1 MKKFIYITILA
12 LIFNGCSIP
21 TSTLDKTQSFI
32 LKNDELPLQAN
43 FIKSDKIL
51 KIQNASLPL
60 YLHSRSI
67 IYVQKGISKVYAY
80 HFWADLPNN
89 LYQSLLLSKFEQS
102 QIFKA
107 LLSQG
112 SSVGSDYILESRIDS
127 FEQVVDENENYV
139 SISISI
145 NFIDAKESKII
156 AHRLFSIKERVKKID
171 IFDVYQSFEKA
182 LNSLGNE
189 IVLWINA
196 TLDEK

>member
-1 MKKFIYITILA
+1 MKKFIPIAILA
-12 LIFNGCSIP
+12 FIFNACSVP

-32 LKNDELPLQAN
+32 LKNDEIPLQAD

-67 IYVQKGISKVYAY
+67 VYIQKGVSGTYAH

-112 SSVGSDYILESRIDS
+112 SSVRSDYILESRIDS

>member
-1 MKKFIYITILA
+1 MKKFIPIAILVF
-12 LIFNGCSIP
+12 IFNACSVP

-32 LKNDELPLQAN
+32 LKNDEIPLQAD

-67 IYVQKGISKVYAY
+67 VYIQKGVSGTYAH

-112 SSVGSDYILESRIDS
+112 SSVRSDYILESRIDS

-156 AHRLFSIKERVKKID
+156 VHRLFSIKERVKKID

>member
-1 MKKFIYITILA
+1 MKKFIPIAILVF
-12 LIFNGCSIP
+12 IFNACSVP

-32 LKNDELPLQAN
+32 LKNDEIPLQAD

-67 IYVQKGISKVYAY
+67 VYIQKGVSGTYAH

-107 LLSQG
+107 LLSRG
-112 SSVGSDYILESRIDS
+112 SSVRSDYILESRIDS

>member
-67 IYVQKGISKVYAY
+67 IYVQKGISKAYAY
-80 HFWADLPNN
+80 HLWADLPNN
-89 LYQSLLLSKFEQS
+89 LYQFLLLSKFEQS

>member
-1 MKKFIYITILA
+1 MKKFILVAILA
-12 LIFNGCSIP
+12 LIFNACSIP

-32 LKNDELPLQAN
+32 LKNDGIPLQAN

-67 IYVQKGISKVYAY
+67 IYIQKGVSGAYAY
-80 HFWADLPNN
+80 HYWADLPNN

-102 QIFKA
+102 QIFKT

-112 SSVGSDYILESRIDS
+112 SSIGSDYILESRIDS
-127 FEQVVDENENYV
+127 FEQVINENENYI
-139 SISISI
+139 SISISV

-156 AHRLFSIKERVKKID
+156 AHRLFSVKEELDKID
-171 IFDVYQSFEKA
+171 IFNVYQSFEKA
-182 LNSLGNE
+182 LNFIGNE
-189 IVLWINA
+189 IVLWIN
-196 TLDEK
+196 TILDEK

>member
-1 MKKFIYITILA
+1 MKKFIPIAILVF
-12 LIFNGCSIP
+12 IFNACSVP

-32 LKNDELPLQAN
+32 LKNDEIPLQAD

-60 YLHSRSI
+60 HLHSRSI
-67 IYVQKGISKVYAY
+67 VYIQKGLSGTYAH

-112 SSVGSDYILESRIDS
+112 SSVRSDYILESRIDS

>member
-1 MKKFIYITILA
+1 MKKFILIAILA
-12 LIFNGCSIP
+12 LIFNACSIP

-32 LKNDELPLQAN
+32 LKNDGIPLQAN

-67 IYVQKGISKVYAY
+67 IYIQKGVSGAYAY
-80 HFWADLPNN
+80 HYWADLPNN

-102 QIFKA
+102 QIFKT

-112 SSVGSDYILESRIDS
+112 SSIGSDYILESRIDS
-127 FEQVVDENENYV
+127 FEQVINENENYI
-139 SISISI
+139 SISISV

-156 AHRLFSIKERVKKID
+156 AHRLFSVKEELDKID
-171 IFDVYQSFEKA
+171 IFNVYQSFEKA
-182 LNSLGNE
+182 LNFIGNE
-189 IVLWINA
+189 IVLWIN
-196 TLDEK
+196 TILDEK

>member
-1 MKKFIYITILA
+1 MKKFILVAILA
-12 LIFNGCSIP
+12 LIFNACSIP

-32 LKNDELPLQAN
+32 LKNDGIPLQAN

-67 IYVQKGISKVYAY
+67 IYIQKGVSGAYAY
-80 HFWADLPNN
+80 HYWADLPNN

-102 QIFKA
+102 QIFKT

-112 SSVGSDYILESRIDS
+112 SSIGSDYILESRIDS
-127 FEQVVDENENYV
+127 FEQVINENENYI
-139 SISISI
+139 SISISV

-156 AHRLFSIKERVKKID
+156 AHRLFSVKEELDKID
-171 IFDVYQSFEKA
+171 IFNVYQSFEKA
-182 LNSLGNE
+182 LNFIGNE
-189 IVLWINA
+189 IVLWINTA
-196 TLDEK
+196 LDEK

>member
-1 MKKFIYITILA
+1 MKKFIPIAILVF
-12 LIFNGCSIP
+12 IFNACSVP

-67 IYVQKGISKVYAY
+67 VYIQKGVSGTYAH

-112 SSVGSDYILESRIDS
+112 SSVRSDYILESRIDS

>member
-67 IYVQKGISKVYAY
+67 IYVQKGVSGAYAY

-127 FEQVVDENENYV
+127 FEQVIDKNENYV

-156 AHRLFSIKERVKKID
+156 AHRLFSIKERVEKID

>member
-1 MKKFIYITILA
+1 MKKFIPIAILVF
-12 LIFNGCSIP
+12 IFNACSVP

-32 LKNDELPLQAN
+32 LKNDEIPLQAD

-67 IYVQKGISKVYAY
+67 VYIQKGVSETYAH

-112 SSVGSDYILESRIDS
+112 SSVRSDYILESRIDS

>member
-1 MKKFIYITILA
+1 MDVQFQLA
-12 LIFNGCSIP
+12 L
-21 TSTLDKTQSFI
+21 L
-32 LKNDELPLQAN
+32 
-43 FIKSDKIL
+43 IKRK
-51 KIQNASLPL
+51 AL
-60 YLHSRSI
+60 YLKMMNFLFKPILLKAIKFLKFKMRPCLYI
-67 IYVQKGISKVYAY
+67 FIQDQLFMCKKGISKAYAY

>member
-67 IYVQKGISKVYAY
+67 IYVQKGISKAYAY

-112 SSVGSDYILESRIDS
+112 SSVGSD
-127 FEQVVDENENYV
+127 
-139 SISISI
+139 
-145 NFIDAKESKII
+145 
-156 AHRLFSIKERVKKID
+156 
-171 IFDVYQSFEKA
+171 
-182 LNSLGNE
+182 
-189 IVLWINA
+189 
-196 TLDEK
+196 

>member
-67 IYVQKGISKVYAY
+67 IYVQKGISKAYAY
-80 HFWADLPNN
+80 HFWADLSNN

-127 FEQVVDENENYV
+127 FEQVVNENENYV

>member
-1 MKKFIYITILA
+1 MKKFIPIAILVF
-12 LIFNGCSIP
+12 IFNACSVP

-32 LKNDELPLQAN
+32 LKNDEIPLQAD

-67 IYVQKGISKVYAY
+67 VYIQKGVSGTYAH

-112 SSVGSDYILESRIDS
+112 SSVRSDYILESRIDS

>member
-1 MKKFIYITILA
+1 MKKFILIAILA
-12 LIFNGCSIP
+12 LIFNACSIP

-32 LKNDELPLQAN
+32 LKNDGIPLQAN

-67 IYVQKGISKVYAY
+67 IYIQKGVSGAYAY
-80 HFWADLPNN
+80 HYWADLPNN

-102 QIFKA
+102 QIFKT

-112 SSVGSDYILESRIDS
+112 SSIGSDYILESRIDS
-127 FEQVVDENENYV
+127 FEQVIDKNENYI
-139 SISISI
+139 SISISV

-156 AHRLFSIKERVKKID
+156 AHRLFSVKEELDKID
-171 IFDVYQSFEKA
+171 IFNVYQSFEKA
-182 LNSLGNE
+182 LNFIGNE
-189 IVLWINA
+189 IVLWINT

>member
-1 MKKFIYITILA
+1 MKKFILIAILA
-12 LIFNGCSIP
+12 LIFNACSIP

-32 LKNDELPLQAN
+32 LKNDGIPLQAN

-67 IYVQKGISKVYAY
+67 IYIQKGVSGTYAY
-80 HFWADLPNN
+80 HYWADLPNN

-102 QIFKA
+102 QIFKT

-112 SSVGSDYILESRIDS
+112 SSIGSDYILESRIDS
-127 FEQVVDENENYV
+127 FEQVINENENYI
-139 SISISI
+139 SISISV

-156 AHRLFSIKERVKKID
+156 AHHLFSAKEELDKID
-171 IFDVYQSFEKA
+171 IFNVYQSFEKA
-182 LNSLGNE
+182 LNFIGNE

>member
-1 MKKFIYITILA
+1 MDVQFQLA
-12 LIFNGCSIP
+12 LLIKRKALYLKMMNFLFKP
-21 TSTLDKTQSFI
+21 I
-32 LKNDELPLQAN
+32 LLKA
-43 FIKSDKIL
+43 IKFL
-51 KIQNASLPL
+51 TSLPL

-67 IYVQKGISKVYAY
+67 IYVQKGISKAYAY

>member
-1 MKKFIYITILA
+1 MKKFIPIAILVF
-12 LIFNGCSIP
+12 IFNACSVP

-32 LKNDELPLQAN
+32 LKNDEIPLQAD

-67 IYVQKGISKVYAY
+67 VYIQKGVSGTYAH
-80 HFWADLPNN
+80 HFWADLPSN
-89 LYQSLLLSKFEQS
+89 LYSFLILSKFEQS

-107 LLSQG
+107 LISQG
-112 SSVGSDYILESRIDS
+112 SSVRSDYILESRIDS

-156 AHRLFSIKERVKKID
+156 AHRLFSIKERVKK
-171 IFDVYQSFEKA
+171 
-182 LNSLGNE
+182 
-189 IVLWINA
+189 
-196 TLDEK
+196 

>member
-1 MKKFIYITILA
+1 MKKFIPIAILVF
-12 LIFNGCSIP
+12 IFNACSVP

-32 LKNDELPLQAN
+32 LKNDEIPLQAD

-67 IYVQKGISKVYAY
+67 VYIQKGVSGTYAHY
-80 HFWADLPNN
+80 FWGDLPNN

-112 SSVGSDYILESRIDS
+112 SSVRSDYILESRIDS

>member
-1 MKKFIYITILA
+1 MKKFIPIAILVF
-12 LIFNGCSIP
+12 IFNACSVP

-32 LKNDELPLQAN
+32 LKNDEIPLQAD

-51 KIQNASLPL
+51 KIQNASLSL

-67 IYVQKGISKVYAY
+67 VYIQKGVSGTYAH

-112 SSVGSDYILESRIDS
+112 SSVRSDYILESRIDS

>member
-1 MKKFIYITILA
+1 MKKFIPIAILVF
-12 LIFNGCSIP
+12 IFNACSVP

-32 LKNDELPLQAN
+32 LKNDEIPLQAD

-67 IYVQKGISKVYAY
+67 VYIQKGVSGTYAH

-112 SSVGSDYILESRIDS
+112 NSVRSDYILESRIDS

>member
-1 MKKFIYITILA
+1 MKKFILIAILA
-12 LIFNGCSIP
+12 LIFNACSIP

-32 LKNDELPLQAN
+32 LKNDGIPLQAN

-51 KIQNASLPL
+51 KIQNTSLPL

-67 IYVQKGISKVYAY
+67 IYIQKGVSGAYAY
-80 HFWADLPNN
+80 HYWADLPNN

-102 QIFKA
+102 QIFKT

-112 SSVGSDYILESRIDS
+112 SSIGSDYILESRIDS
-127 FEQVVDENENYV
+127 FEQVINENENYI
-139 SISISI
+139 SISISV

-156 AHRLFSIKERVKKID
+156 AHRLFSAKEELDKID
-171 IFDVYQSFEKA
+171 IFNVYQSFEKA
-182 LNSLGNE
+182 LNFIGNE
-189 IVLWINA
+189 IVLWINT

>member
-1 MKKFIYITILA
+1 MKKFILIAILA
-12 LIFNGCSIP
+12 LIFNACSIP

-32 LKNDELPLQAN
+32 LKNDGIPFQTN

-67 IYVQKGISKVYAY
+67 IYIQKGVSGAYAY
-80 HFWADLPNN
+80 HYWADLPNN

-102 QIFKA
+102 QIFKT

-112 SSVGSDYILESRIDS
+112 SSIGSDYILESRIDS
-127 FEQVVDENENYV
+127 FEQVINENENYI
-139 SISISI
+139 SISISV

-156 AHRLFSIKERVKKID
+156 AHRLFSVKEELDKID
-171 IFDVYQSFEKA
+171 IFNVYQSFEKA
-182 LNSLGNE
+182 LNFIGNE
-189 IVLWINA
+189 IVLWINT

>member
-67 IYVQKGISKVYAY
+67 VYIQKGVSGTYAH

-112 SSVGSDYILESRIDS
+112 SSVRSDYILESRIDS

>member
-67 IYVQKGISKVYAY
+67 IYVQKGVSGTYAH

-112 SSVGSDYILESRIDS
+112 SSVRSDYILESRIDS

>member
-1 MKKFIYITILA
+1 MKKFILIAILA
-12 LIFNGCSIP
+12 LIFNACSIP

-32 LKNDELPLQAN
+32 LKNDEIPLQAN

-67 IYVQKGISKVYAY
+67 IYIQKGVSGAYAY
-80 HFWADLPNN
+80 HYWADLPNN

-102 QIFKA
+102 QIFKT

-112 SSVGSDYILESRIDS
+112 SSIGSDYILESRIDS
-127 FEQVVDENENYV
+127 FEQVINENENYI
-139 SISISI
+139 SISISV

-156 AHRLFSIKERVKKID
+156 AHRLFSVKEKLDKID
-171 IFDVYQSFEKA
+171 IFNVYQSFEKA
-182 LNSLGNE
+182 LNFIGNE
-189 IVLWINA
+189 IVLWINT

>member
-1 MKKFIYITILA
+1 MKKFIPIAILVF
-12 LIFNGCSIP
+12 IFNACSIP

-32 LKNDELPLQAN
+32 LKNDKIPLQAD

-67 IYVQKGISKVYAY
+67 VYIQKGVSGTYAH

-102 QIFKA
+102 QIFKT

-112 SSVGSDYILESRIDS
+112 SSIGSDYTLESRIDS
-127 FEQVVDENENYV
+127 FEQVIDKNENYI
-139 SISISI
+139 SISISV
-145 NFIDAKESKII
+145 NFIDAKENQII
-156 AHRLFSIKERVKKID
+156 AHRLFSIKEKVDKID
-171 IFDVYQSFEKA
+171 IFNVYQSFEKA
-182 LNSLGNE
+182 LNSIGNE
-189 IVLWINA
+189 IVLWINT
-196 TLDEK
+196 TLYEK

>member
-1 MKKFIYITILA
+1 MKKFIPIAILVF
-12 LIFNGCSIP
+12 IFNACSVP

-32 LKNDELPLQAN
+32 LKNDEIPLQAD

-67 IYVQKGISKVYAY
+67 VYIQKGVSGTYAH

-112 SSVGSDYILESRIDS
+112 SSVRSDYILESRIDS

-171 IFDVYQSFEKA
+171 IFDAYQSFEKA

>member
-12 LIFNGCSIP
+12 LIFNGCSVP

-32 LKNDELPLQAN
+32 LKNDEIPLQAD

-67 IYVQKGISKVYAY
+67 VYIQKGVSGTYAH

-107 LLSQG
+107 LISQG
-112 SSVGSDYILESRIDS
+112 SSVRSDYILESRIDS

>member
-1 MKKFIYITILA
+1 M
-12 LIFNGCSIP
+12 
-21 TSTLDKTQSFI
+21 
-32 LKNDELPLQAN
+32 
-43 FIKSDKIL
+43 
-51 KIQNASLPL
+51 
-60 YLHSRSI
+60 R
-67 IYVQKGISKVYAY
+67 
-80 HFWADLPNN
+80 
-89 LYQSLLLSKFEQS
+89 
-102 QIFKA
+102 
-107 LLSQG
+107 
-112 SSVGSDYILESRIDS
+112 SDYILESRIDS

-171 IFDVYQSFEKA
+171 IFDAYQSFEKA

>member
-1 MKKFIYITILA
+1 MKKFIPIAILVF
-12 LIFNGCSIP
+12 IFNACSVP

-32 LKNDELPLQAN
+32 LKNDEIPLQAD

-67 IYVQKGISKVYAY
+67 VYIQKGVSGTYAH

-127 FEQVVDENENYV
+127 FEQVVNENENYV